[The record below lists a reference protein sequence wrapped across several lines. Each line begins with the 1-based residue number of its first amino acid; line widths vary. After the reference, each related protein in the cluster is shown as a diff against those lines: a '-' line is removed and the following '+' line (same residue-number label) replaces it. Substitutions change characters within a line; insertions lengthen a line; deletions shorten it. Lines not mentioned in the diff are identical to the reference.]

1 MNEMIRMRKL
11 LCALN
16 EYMNSFSYYDEDLDE
31 TVIDGDESECYN
43 VIMQDDE
50 LHLLGSD
57 TVKRVIHICFI
68 DWEQFDKMCRQF
80 KAY

>member
-1 MNEMIRMRKL
+1 MNEMIRLRKL
-11 LCALN
+11 LTALN
-16 EYMNSFSYYDEDLDE
+16 EYMDSFSYYDEEIDD
-31 TVIDGDESECYN
+31 TVIDGDENECYN

-50 LHLLGSD
+50 LHLLGSE
-57 TVKRVIHICFI
+57 TVKKVIHICYT

>member
-43 VIMQDDE
+43 IIMQDDE